1 MNDEQIKAAIKQAF
15 IGVEKGFFQ
24 SLDDALAEK
33 TELQLQMP
41 EVQLKKIFVVH
52 LNEYLVYQ

>member
-24 SLDDALAEK
+24 SFDDALAEK

-41 EVQLKKIFVVH
+41 EVQLIICGSCPSLK
-52 LNEYLVYQ
+52 